1 MLKLSKSNKRRKLQA
16 LKDEYSIKFDFEGE
30 DSARDFFEKISAF
43 LLSLDSLNDALAQSF
58 STDIQTKAQ
67 IQFIEKGSILVW
79 LKDSLTRINDEDIKR
94 YVKNPLELL
103 ADFLI
108 KAKKIALKKLQEK
121 DTQSL
126 KNALEN
132 ELENSELKAYGY
144 KINEPLIL
152 DRLSKL
158 SLNAKE
164 FKNKVMLVIENVSY
178 EMNESFEY
186 DLKNAANATTQK
198 SIMKG
203 AFIIKKP
210 DLTGESK
217 WEIITDKIIR
227 AKISDE
233 AFLKKLKAREISLSC
248 GDKIEGELLCVTSF
262 DGDFNIIENEYFLQ
276 NIEDILKP
284 KADNKALFDDLT

>member
-1 MLKLSKSNKRRKLQA
+1 MQA